1 MSSQQRPANQQR
13 PAKRRFGGT
22 VAQIRSALGFYRVL
36 AYLTGSMLLLL
47 TAEVILRYVFNLF
60 LLAGG
65 TNSLTGQPHGLGF
78 VEVNADNTTA
88 VTGGFNISMAVL
100 IVHGWMYVVY
110 LIADFRLWSLMR
122 WKFSKFILVALGGVV
137 PFLSFFVERRIH
149 VQTLEE
155 IAANPQ
161 ASKRY

>member
-1 MSSQQRPANQQR
+1 MSSQQR

-22 VAQIRSALGFYRVL
+22 VAQIRAALAFYRVL
-36 AYLTGSMLLLL
+36 AYLTGGMLLLL
-47 TAEVILRYVFNLF
+47 TAEVILRYAFNLV

-65 TNSLTGQPHGLGF
+65 TNTVTGQPHGFGF
-78 VEVNADNTTA
+78 VEVGADNSLA
-88 VTGGFNISMAVL
+88 VTGSFNISIAVL

-122 WKFSKFILVALGGVV
+122 WNFSKFILIALGGVV
-137 PFLSFFVERRIH
+137 PFLSFFVERR
-149 VQTLEE
+149 VYAQTLEE